1 MKETGFSCCRSSEGA
16 EEKEMGGNMKIL
28 RVDMGTG
35 SVRLEELPEKYALLG
50 NRSLVSS
57 LIYDEVVPTCS
68 PIGPNNRLYIAS
80 SPLEGFGVTS
90 TGRISVG
97 AKSPLT
103 GGIKEANAGGTAGSR
118 MARQGLGAIAIE
130 GAAEGSWILRISSSG
145 SELLE
150 APEFACLGTY
160 ATTSRLLDRFGRDS
174 SVISIGPA
182 GENLLLSAGVFV
194 SDVEGDSSRAAARG
208 GLGAVMGSKGLKAI
222 VIQND
227 GTYKPEPSDKAAFIK
242 ARLALH
248 KAILENP
255 GAQAYTNYG
264 TMGILLPLHA
274 LGTLPGRGFTDADF
288 KGVESV
294 SGEKMLENMADRGG
308 EGKVVHSCMPG
319 CVIRCSNV
327 YPDKNGRKIVSPLEY
342 ETSALLGTNLCID
355 DLDVIAELNR
365 KCNDYGIDTI
375 ETGAA
380 LGVAAH
386 AGILGWGD
394 GRKAA
399 ELIDEI
405 GKGTHLGKI
414 LGSGA
419 VIAGKVLGVN
429 RVPAVKGQAM
439 AGYDPRGVK
448 SMGATYA
455 MTPMGADHTAAV
467 TFRAP
472 IDQFRWEGGIDVSRN
487 IQVAVA
493 FYDTYFCSFVARG
506 VGPSTHLLKDL
517 FNTAFGTEYQDDSFM
532 SEIGKECIKRERMFN
547 LAAGV
552 TEEWLPEWMREEPL
566 EPHGRVADIPASE
579 FERFWDKSFWGE
591 FPPMPKR
598 F

>member
-1 MKETGFSCCRSSEGA
+1 
-16 EEKEMGGNMKIL
+16 MKIL
-28 RVDMGTG
+28 RVDMGKG
-35 SVRLEELPEKYALLG
+35 STRFEELPEKYRLLG
-50 NRSLVSS
+50 NRGLVSS
-57 LIYDEVVPTCS
+57 LIYEEVVPTCS

-118 MARQGLGAIAIE
+118 MAGHGIRAIAVE
-130 GAAEGSWILRISSSG
+130 GAAEGSWLLKIASSG
-145 SELLE
+145 PELLDASE
-150 APEFACLGTY
+150 YAGLGTY
-160 ATTSRLLDRFGRDS
+160 ETTNRLLERFGRDS

-227 GTYKPEPSDKAAFIK
+227 GKNKPKPFDKDGFIK

-248 KAILENP
+248 KTILENP

-294 SGEKMLENMADRGG
+294 SGERMLENIAERGG
-308 EGKVVHSCMPG
+308 AGKAVHSCMPG

-327 YPDKNGRKIVSPLEY
+327 YPDKSGRKLVSPLEY

-386 AGILGWGD
+386 AEVLNWGD
-394 GRKAA
+394 GDRAA

-405 GKGTHLGKI
+405 GKATPIGRI

-419 VIAGKVLGVN
+419 VLAGKVLGVIK
-429 RVPAVKGQAM
+429 VPAVKGQAM

-472 IDQFRWEGGIDVSRN
+472 IDQFKWEGGIDVSRN
-487 IQVAVA
+487 IQVSVA

-517 FNTAFGTEYQDDSFM
+517 FNTAFGTEYKDDSFIA
-532 SEIGKECIKRERMFN
+532 EIGKECIKKERMFN
-547 LAAGV
+547 LSAGV

-566 EPHGRVADIPASE
+566 EPHGRVADIPEAE
-579 FERFWDKSFWGE
+579 FGRFWDESFWGE
-591 FPPMPKR
+591 FPPMPNR

>member
-1 MKETGFSCCRSSEGA
+1 
-16 EEKEMGGNMKIL
+16 MKIL
-28 RVDMGTG
+28 RVNMGTG
-35 SVRLEELPEKYALLG
+35 SIRMEELGEKYRLLG
-50 NRSLVSS
+50 NRGLVSS
-57 LIYDEVVPTCS
+57 LIYNEVVPTCS
-68 PIGPNNRLYIAS
+68 PIGPNNKLYIAS

-118 MARQGLGAIAIE
+118 MARLGIRAIAFE
-130 GAAEGSWILRISSSG
+130 GAAEGSWILRISSAG

-150 APEFACLGTY
+150 ASEYAGLGTY
-160 ATTSRLLDRFGRDS
+160 ETTKRLLDRFGRDS
-174 SVISIGPA
+174 SVISIGPS
-182 GENLLLSAGVFV
+182 GEKLLLSAGVFV
-194 SDVEGDSSRAAARG
+194 SDIEGDSSRAAARG

-227 GTYKPEPSDKAAFIK
+227 GNIKPEPSDKEGFIK

-248 KAILENP
+248 KTILENP

-274 LGTLPGRGFTDADF
+274 LGTLPGKGFTDADF

-294 SGEKMLENMADRGG
+294 SGEKMLENMAERGG
-308 EGKVVHSCMPG
+308 EGKPVHSCMPG

-327 YPDKNGRKIVSPLEY
+327 YPDKNGKKIVSPLEY

-386 AGILGWGD
+386 AGVLEWGD
-394 GRKAA
+394 GKKAA
-399 ELIDEI
+399 DLIDEI
-405 GKGTHLGKI
+405 GQGTPLGRI

-419 VIAGKVLGVN
+419 VVAGKVLGVN
-429 RVPAVKGQAM
+429 KVPAVKGQAM

-448 SMGATYA
+448 SMGATYCHDA
-455 MTPMGADHTAAV
+455 NGCRPHSCSHFQSPDRPVQVG
-467 TFRAP
+467 R
-472 IDQFRWEGGIDVSRN
+472 RNRCLKEYSGSSR
-487 IQVAVA
+487 I
-493 FYDTYFCSFVARG
+493 
-506 VGPSTHLLKDL
+506 L
-517 FNTAFGTEYQDDSFM
+517 
-532 SEIGKECIKRERMFN
+532 
-547 LAAGV
+547 
-552 TEEWLPEWMREEPL
+552 
-566 EPHGRVADIPASE
+566 
-579 FERFWDKSFWGE
+579 
-591 FPPMPKR
+591 
-598 F
+598 